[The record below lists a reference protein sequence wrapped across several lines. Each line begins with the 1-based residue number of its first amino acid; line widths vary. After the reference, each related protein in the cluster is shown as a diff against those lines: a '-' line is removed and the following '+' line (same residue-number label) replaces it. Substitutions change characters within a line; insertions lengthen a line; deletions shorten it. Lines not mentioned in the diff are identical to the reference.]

1 MTALE
6 QLIERLKDLEDHEI
20 GITGKIAYK
29 TAIAAAESLL
39 DEEQR
44 HIKEQIKKSNGKAI

>member
-6 QLIERLKDLEDHEI
+6 QLIERLKDLQTHEI
-20 GITGKIAYK
+20 SMNGKIAYIV
-29 TAIAAAESLL
+29 AIAAAESLL

-44 HIKEQIKKSNGKAI
+44 IFNEIRKERKL

>member
-6 QLIERLKDLEDHEI
+6 QLIKRLKDLETHEI
-20 GITGKIAYK
+20 SLNGKIAYK
-29 TAIAAAESLL
+29 VAVAAAESLL

-44 HIKEQIKKSNGKAI
+44 IFNEIRKERKL

>member
-6 QLIERLKDLEDHEI
+6 QLIERLKDLETHEI
-20 GITGKIAYK
+20 SLNGKIAY
-29 TAIAAAESLL
+29 TVAIAAAESLI

-44 HIKEQIKKSNGKAI
+44 IFNQIRKERKL

>member
-6 QLIERLKDLEDHEI
+6 QLIERLNDLNTHEI
-20 GITGKIAYK
+20 SLNGKIAY
-29 TAIAAAESLL
+29 TVAVAAAESLL

-44 HIKEQIKKSNGKAI
+44 IFNEIRKERKL

>member
-20 GITGKIAYK
+20 GLTGKIAYK
-29 TAIAAAESLL
+29 VAIAAAESLL

-44 HIKEQIKKSNGKAI
+44 IFNEIRKENK

>member
-6 QLIERLKDLEDHEI
+6 QLIERLKDLETHEI
-20 GITGKIAYK
+20 SMNGKIAY
-29 TAIAAAESLL
+29 TVAIAAAESLL

-44 HIKEQIKKSNGKAI
+44 IFNEIRKERKL